1 MVVILYVC
9 KYNRCV
15 KDCPFADIE
24 KRNQNE

>member
-15 KDCPFADIE
+15 KDCLFSNIE
-24 KRNQNE
+24 KRTQNE